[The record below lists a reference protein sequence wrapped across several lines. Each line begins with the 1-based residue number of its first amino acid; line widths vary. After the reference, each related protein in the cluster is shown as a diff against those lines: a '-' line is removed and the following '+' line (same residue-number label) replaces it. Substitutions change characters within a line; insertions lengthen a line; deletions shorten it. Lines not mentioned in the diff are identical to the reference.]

1 MFEAK
6 LAQPRKKKRSR
17 YNRTVEDGT
26 FKSPH
31 EPVLQQPFPVP
42 ISSLTGIKADNSVW
56 RWYQGNLKS
65 RRKPDLQI
73 HVLGKQN
80 LMLGTDE
87 ICDKTKLYYYVEI
100 KPDNEAHSILSQMGF
115 FGETEEN
122 LVTYRNAS
130 KAESTENDTYVA
142 VEDFEPE
149 IVLSK
154 EDSVDNKTNIENNS
168 FENRPVTSDRFD
180 APGYLRL
187 ELYEAFFLS
196 YGLGCLLVNDCDR
209 EYEQMSIDDMWN
221 KFCNVDS
228 DFPHQYAVYHHFRSK
243 GWVVKN
249 GCKFGAD
256 FLLYKDGPPF
266 YHASYSVW
274 IRRHFKNPG
283 EGYNGESTQ
292 TLDWT
297 SLSGLNRVT
306 ESASKE
312 LLLIDMFGSKDLIHK
327 STTVTEYFAAINLQ
341 EVLVRRWV
349 ASSEKQDSTGFV
361 D

>member
-1 MFEAK
+1 
-6 LAQPRKKKRSR
+6 
-17 YNRTVEDGT
+17 
-26 FKSPH
+26 
-31 EPVLQQPFPVP
+31 
-42 ISSLTGIKADNSVW
+42 
-56 RWYQGNLKS
+56 
-65 RRKPDLQI
+65 
-73 HVLGKQN
+73 
-80 LMLGTDE
+80 
-87 ICDKTKLYYYVEI
+87 
-100 KPDNEAHSILSQMGF
+100 MG
-115 FGETEEN
+115 
-122 LVTYRNAS
+122 
-130 KAESTENDTYVA
+130 
-142 VEDFEPE
+142 
-149 IVLSK
+149 
-154 EDSVDNKTNIENNS
+154 DNKTNIENNS

-180 APGYLRL
+180 ATGYLRL

-256 FLLYKDGPPF
+256 YLLYKDGPPF

-274 IRRHFKNPG
+274 IRQLMSNDENSANIKELPK
-283 EGYNGESTQ
+283 
-292 TLDWT
+292 LDWT

-312 LLLIDMFGSKDLIHK
+312 LLLVDIHEPNDVKDKMNTI
-327 STTVTEYFAAINLQ
+327 TDYINCIRLE

-349 ASSEKQDSTGFV
+349 ASSEKQDV